1 MCVTVCVCVCLS
13 VSLSLSLS
21 LSVCKCV
28 TSTARIDYVKE
39 TSENLRCSKNMLI
52 AIV

>member
-1 MCVTVCVCVCLS
+1 MYVCVCVCVCLY
-13 VSLSLSLS
+13 

-28 TSTARIDYVKE
+28 TSTARINYVKE
-39 TSENLRCSKNMLI
+39 TSENLRCSKSMLI